1 MSWLF
6 KGAAHAQ
13 LYLKYRPV
21 YPPSVYTTILDYLDG
36 GQTDPARPP
45 RPKLAVDVGCGS
57 GQSTLALAALCE
69 SVVGVDVS
77 EAQLEEARQASVGR
91 ANVSYR
97 AAEGHDLAFAPD
109 GGVDLVTVAQ
119 AMHWFDHAKF
129 YAECRRVLRRGGV
142 LAGYGY
148 GYPAVVNSQEAN
160 DIVAKVGN

>member
-36 GQTDPARPP
+36 GAAGQRDAPRPP

-119 AMHWFDHAKF
+119 AGIFPHP
-129 YAECRRVLRRGGV
+129 
-142 LAGYGY
+142 
-148 GYPAVVNSQEAN
+148 PAACFLLLLH
-160 DIVAKVGN
+160 